1 MPLTEQQKQHRKARR
16 LWVKA
21 LESGK
26 FKWGKSTLHAPGDK
40 FCCLGVACVV
50 ADKHGIPV
58 QRLEGRVA
66 GALLS
71 NQRDVMKWLG
81 LSTGA
86 GDFVRDGDTNDLTCI
101 NDRAKRNPFKKIAKI
116 IASEPEGLFVD

>member
-1 MPLTEQQKQHRKARR
+1 MPLTEKQKQHRKARR

-26 FKWGKSTLHAPGDK
+26 FRHTTGLLQGQNNT

-50 ADKHGIPV
+50 AEKEGVEVRQIKNQITGITLANQP
-58 QRLEGRVA
+58 RVK
-66 GALLS
+66 
-71 NQRDVMKWLG
+71 DWLG
-81 LSTGA
+81 LSDGA
-86 GDFVRDGDTNDLTCI
+86 AEYIDGSLVDLND
-101 NDRAKRNPFKKIAKI
+101 NAKRNPFKKIAKI